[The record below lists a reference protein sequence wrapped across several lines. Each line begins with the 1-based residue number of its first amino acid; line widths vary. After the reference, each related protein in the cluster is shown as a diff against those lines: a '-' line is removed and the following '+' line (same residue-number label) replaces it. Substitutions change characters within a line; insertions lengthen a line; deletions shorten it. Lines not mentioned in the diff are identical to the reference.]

1 MKFLSIGD
9 AKLKIV
15 LTSEDVKEYR
25 IDLSSC
31 EVRSENGRRGL
42 WQIIDKARASVGFD
56 PDGDKILIQF
66 YPLADGGCEL
76 FVTKL
81 GILSDSSARIVSK
94 SERVTMLSKK
104 QSFYCF
110 RSLLDL
116 SFVCREICRRMPDAS
131 PESEL
136 YYDGASFYLGLCE
149 YGAGYD
155 TSEFPFISEFG
166 TSVSSECGAFLAEHF
181 ELLIKK
187 DAVKVLSEL

>member
-1 MKFLSIGD
+1 MEFLSIGE

-15 LTSEDVKEYR
+15 LTPLDVKEYK

-56 PDGDKILIQF
+56 PGGDKILIQF
-66 YPLADGGCEL
+66 YPLSDGGCEL

-104 QSFYCF
+104 QSLYCF
-110 RSLLDL
+110 QSFSDL
-116 SFVCREICRRMPDAS
+116 TFVCREIRRLLPDTL

-136 YYDGASFYLGLCE
+136 YYDGARFYLGVCE

-155 TSEFPFISEFG
+155 SSEFPFISEFG
-166 TSVSSECGAFLAEHF
+166 SSVPAECGALLAEHS
-181 ELLIKK
+181 ELLIKN
-187 DAVKVLSEL
+187 DAVKVLSGL